1 MLLFKYSTGTG
12 KKLKKVE
19 SLYSAD
25 PKFYIHMPDGEEAP
39 VFDYKAFPFE
49 IFMDAPKISKK
60 GKTLD
65 HIQYYDL
72 VCSFDIETTTILNN
86 DEPYAFMYQWQYCIE
101 DYVFM
106 GKTWEEFQE
115 FNQILHDRLG
125 IKIWLDDKALKG
137 TSLVCYIFNLE
148 FEFQF
153 MRHFIGELVSP
164 LITDKYRP
172 LLVPTALGVTYRCA
186 YRLTNKNLDSFTKGF
201 PHHKLKGDL
210 DYSIIR
216 TPETQM
222 TDTELAYCY
231 NDVKGLS
238 EALRDRLDKDKY
250 TIASIPLTSTGYV
263 RKDCQ
268 ISMRKN
274 RSNRKNFEATKL
286 TPMLYKMCRAAFRGG
301 NVHANAKFAGRT
313 ITEVVHHKDLASS
326 YPAWTLTRTY
336 PIGPFEPDN
345 ELMISGAGSSSL
357 VTAVN
362 RRVNQYCLLV
372 TVRLYHIKYVGS
384 CGVPYIAR
392 SKAFLRICDK
402 NEIVEDN
409 GRIFSAP
416 FVELTL
422 TDIDLLMVLKYYD
435 ISGFEVVSA
444 YRSHRGM
451 LPYELRK
458 VCFDY
463 YKAKTEL
470 KHVTSEDGSA
480 EYNYARSKEMLNS
493 TYGMMVMRIDRIE
506 YEYTNGEY
514 ETINKPLTL
523 MLDEFYDRRSSFLPY
538 QWGVWVTAWARY
550 VLQMGCDICGEDLIY
565 IDTDS
570 VFYIGDHEKEFEQ
583 LNAALTENARKN
595 GAIAYNQKGEAF
607 PVGIWDSEDDI
618 TGGFRTLGAKKYLY
632 SFDGKTIYSTISGVS
647 KEIGKQFF
655 SEHGFDAFTD
665 ETTIPISGK
674 VIAHYNND
682 LPHYI
687 EINGC
692 RILTAS
698 NIALVESPYTIHI
711 KHDYKDFIVS
721 VRDSLYKYYK

>member
-1 MLLFKYSTGTG
+1 MLLFKYSTGAG

-25 PKFYIHMPDGEEAP
+25 PKFYIQMPDGEEAP
-39 VFDYKAFPFE
+39 VFDYKTFPFE
-49 IFMDAPKISKK
+49 IFVDAPKISKK

-72 VCSFDIETTTILNN
+72 ACSFDIETTTILNN

-115 FNQILHDRLG
+115 FNEILHERLG

-210 DYSIIR
+210 DYSVIR

-274 RSNRKNFEATKL
+274 QSNRKNFEATKL
-286 TPMLYKMCRAAFRGG
+286 SPTLYKMCRAAFRGG
-301 NVHANAKFAGRT
+301 NTHANAKFVGKT

-336 PIGPFEPDN
+336 PIGAFEPDN

-357 VTAVN
+357 IKAVN

-435 ISGFEVVSA
+435 IAGFEVVSA

-514 ETINKPLTL
+514 ETINKPLAM

-583 LNAALTENARKN
+583 LNTALTENARKN

-618 TGGFRTLGAKKYLY
+618 TGGFRKLGAKKYLY

-674 VIAHYNND
+674 VTAHYNND

-687 EINGC
+687 
-692 RILTAS
+692 
-698 NIALVESPYTIHI
+698 
-711 KHDYKDFIVS
+711 
-721 VRDSLYKYYK
+721 